1 MAQKLNTRKPD
12 YSQYVKKFWKYF
24 FIAFGGI
31 LLFFLFASWGFFGS
45 MPSFSELE
53 NPESN
58 LATEIISADGV
69 TLGKFY
75 NENRTPIK
83 YKDLPKHLVDA
94 LISTED
100 ERFREHSGIDGRRTL
115 SATLS
120 LGRRGGASTLT
131 QQLAKLLFHGEGS
144 KFLPFRIIQKVKEWI
159 IAIRLERQYTKDE
172 IIAMYL
178 NKADFINTAVGIRSA
193 SKVYFAKE
201 PKQLTVD
208 EAAMLV
214 GMLKN
219 PSLFNPLRREE
230 KVRERRNV
238 VLKQMEKNGCLST
251 SAKEN
256 FQKKPIL
263 LTFSPEKYNEGS
275 ATYFRE
281 YLREYMKNW
290 AKENKKED
298 GSDYNIYS
306 DGLKIY
312 TTIDSRMQ
320 LYAEEAVKEH
330 LKNLQEEFFLEAKQN
345 KTAPF
350 IRITQPEIDKLMLR
364 SMKNTER
371 WRIMSEEGKDE
382 DEIIKSFSIKTK
394 MTVFTW
400 DGDKDVEMTPTD
412 SIRYYKHF
420 LQPGMMSMEPQT
432 GQVKVW
438 VGGIDYRYFQYD
450 HVGLGARQVGSTF
463 KPFVYATAI
472 EQLGMSPCDTIID
485 GPFKIYKGKHNVTE
499 DWEPRNSDGKYRG
512 MVTLKKALA
521 NSINTVSAKLIDK
534 TGPDAVIS
542 LVRKLGVNSEIP
554 SQPSIALGAVDITV
568 KDMVAAYS
576 TFANQGIYMKPQ
588 VISKI
593 EDKNGNVI
601 YEPKL
606 ESKDVL
612 SKDIAYAV
620 IKLLEGVTESG
631 SGARLRGT
639 GSGGYAYKRVT
650 GYPYGFTNPIAG
662 KTGTTQNQS
671 DGWFMGMVPNLVTG
685 VWVGNEDRSAH
696 FRTIA
701 NGQGATMALPI
712 WALFMKKCYADP
724 NLHVSKEKFERPKD
738 LTINVDCAAERRII
752 RDTTVRD
759 STAVKPEEEQN
770 TDEFGI

>member
-31 LLFFLFASWGFFGS
+31 LLFFLFASWGLLGS

-100 ERFREHSGIDGRRTL
+100 ERFREHSGIDGKRTL

-144 KFLPFRIIQKVKEWI
+144 KFLPFRMVQKVKEWI

-201 PKQLTVD
+201 PKDLTVD

-251 SAKEN
+251 SEKEKY
-256 FQKKPIL
+256 QSKPIV
-263 LTFSPEKYNEGS
+263 LTFTPEKYNEGS

-281 YLREYMKNW
+281 YLRDYMKKW
-290 AKENKKED
+290 AVENKKED

-350 IRITQPEIDKLMLR
+350 IRISQPEIDKLMLR
-364 SMKNTER
+364 SMKTTER

-400 DGDKDVEMTPTD
+400 DGDKDVEMTPMD

-420 LQPGMMSMEPQT
+420 LQPGVMSMEPQT

-485 GPFKIYKGKHNVTE
+485 GPFIIRKGKHNVTE
-499 DWEPRNSDGKYRG
+499 DWEPRNSDGRYRG

-534 TGPDAVIS
+534 TGPDAVIA
-542 LVRKLGVNSEIP
+542 LMRKLGVNSEIP

-606 ESKDVL
+606 ESRDVL

-712 WALFMKKCYADP
+712 WGLFMKKCYADP
-724 NLHVSKEKFERPKD
+724 NLHVSKEDFERPKN
-738 LTINVDCAAERRII
+738 LTINVDCATERRRV
-752 RDTTVRD
+752 RDTTATD
-759 STAVKPEEEQN
+759 STAVKPEEQN

>member
-1 MAQKLNTRKPD
+1 MAQKLNTKKPD
-12 YSQYVKKFWKYF
+12 FSPYVKKFWKYF
-24 FIAFGGI
+24 FLCFGGI
-31 LLFFLFASWGFFGS
+31 LLFFLFASWGLFGS

-58 LATEIISADGV
+58 LATEIISSDGV
-69 TLGKFY
+69 TIGKFY

-83 YKDLPKHLVDA
+83 YHDLPKHLVDA

-115 SATLS
+115 SASLS
-120 LGRRGGASTLT
+120 LGSRGGASTIT

-144 KFLPFRIIQKVKEWI
+144 KFLPFRIVQKVKEWI

-193 SKVYFAKE
+193 AKVYFAKE

-230 KVRERRNV
+230 KVKERRNV
-238 VLKQMEKNGCLST
+238 VLKQMEKNNCLSD
-251 SAKEN
+251 SDKEKYQN
-256 FQKKPIL
+256 KPIK
-263 LTFSPEKYNEGS
+263 LTFTPEKYNEGT

-281 YLREYMKNW
+281 YLRDYMKNW

-320 LYAEEAVKEH
+320 LYAEESVKEH
-330 LKNLQEEFFLEAKQN
+330 LANLQEEFFLEAKQN
-345 KTAPF
+345 KNAPF
-350 IRITQPEIDKLMLR
+350 IRVTQPEIDKIMDR
-364 SMKNTER
+364 SMRNTER
-371 WRIMSEEGKDE
+371 WRIMSEQGKDE
-382 DEIIKSFSIKTK
+382 DEIIKSFHVKTE

-400 DGDKDVEMTPTD
+400 QGDKDVTMTPMD

-420 LQPGMMSMEPQT
+420 LQPGMMAMEPQT

-485 GPFKIYKGKHNVTE
+485 GPFRIYKGKHNVTE

-534 TGPDAVIS
+534 TGPDAVIN
-542 LVRKLGVNSEIP
+542 LVRKLGVNTEIP

-588 VISKI
+588 MISKI
-593 EDKNGNVI
+593 EDKNGNII

-631 SGARLRGT
+631 SGSRLRT
-639 GSGGYAYKRVT
+639 QGGGAGDKRWT
-650 GYPYGFTNPIAG
+650 GYPYMFDNPIAG

-671 DGWFMGMVPNLVTG
+671 DGWFVGMVPNLVTG

-696 FRTIA
+696 FRTIT

-712 WALFMKKCYADP
+712 WGLFMKKCYADP
-724 NLHVSKEKFERPKD
+724 DLHVSKEKFERPAD
-738 LTINVDCAAERRII
+738 LSIKVDCATERRVI
-752 RDTTVRD
+752 RDTMAQD
-759 STAVKPEEEQN
+759 STAVKPEEEQ
-770 TDEFGI
+770 TTEEFEF

>member
-1 MAQKLNTRKPD
+1 MTQKLNTRKPD

-24 FIAFGGI
+24 FIAFGGL
-31 LLFFLFASWGFFGS
+31 LLFFLFASWGIFGS

-100 ERFREHSGIDGRRTL
+100 ERFREHSGIDGKRTL

-193 SKVYFAKE
+193 AKVYFAKE
-201 PKQLTVD
+201 PKDLTVD

-251 SAKEN
+251 AAKEN
-256 FQKKPIL
+256 FQKKPIV
-263 LTFSPEKYNEGS
+263 LTFTPEKYNEGT

-281 YLREYMKNW
+281 YLREYMKTW
-290 AKENKKED
+290 TKENKKED

-350 IRITQPEIDKLMLR
+350 IRITQPEIDKVMNR
-364 SMKNTER
+364 SMRNTER
-371 WRIMSEEGKDE
+371 WRILSEQGKDE

-400 DGDKDVEMTPTD
+400 DGDKEMEMTPLD

-420 LQPGMMSMEPQT
+420 LQPGMMAMEPQT

-438 VGGIDYRYFQYD
+438 VGGMDYRYFQYD
-450 HVGLGARQVGSTF
+450 HVGQGARQVGSTF

-485 GPFKIYKGKHNVTE
+485 GPFMIRKGKHNVTE

-512 MVTLKKALA
+512 IVTLKKALA

-542 LVRKLGVNSEIP
+542 LMRKLGVNSEIP

-576 TFANQGIYMKPQ
+576 TFANEGIYIKPQ
-588 VISKI
+588 VIAKI
-593 EDKNGNVI
+593 TDKNGNVI
-601 YEPKL
+601 YEPKM

-612 SKDIAYAV
+612 NKDIAFAV

-671 DGWFMGMVPNLVTG
+671 DGWFVGMVPNLVTG

-696 FRTIA
+696 FRTLA

-712 WALFMKKCYADP
+712 WALFMKKCYADT
-724 NLHVSKEKFERPKD
+724 NLNVSKEAFERPQNLSIK
-738 LTINVDCAAERRII
+738 VDCAPEKRII
-752 RDTTVRD
+752 HDSIAND
-759 STAVKPEEEQN
+759 STAVKPEEQN

>member
-24 FIAFGGI
+24 FLCFGGL
-31 LLFFLFASWGFFGS
+31 LLFFLFASWGLFGS

-58 LATEIISADGV
+58 LATEIISSDGV
-69 TLGKFY
+69 TIGKFF

-83 YKDLPKHLVDA
+83 YEDLPKHLVNA
-94 LISTED
+94 LVATED
-100 ERFREHSGIDGRRTL
+100 ERFYEHSGIDGRRTL
-115 SATLS
+115 GAGIK
-120 LGRRGGASTLT
+120 LGSDGGASTLT

-144 KFLPFRIIQKVKEWI
+144 RFLPFRIVQKAKEWI
-159 IAIRLERQYTKDE
+159 IAIRLERQYTKNE

-230 KVRERRNV
+230 KVRDRRNV
-238 VLKQMEKNGCLST
+238 VLKQMEKNGFLTT
-251 SAKEN
+251 SQKEDY
-256 FQKKPIL
+256 QEKPIK
-263 LTFSPEKYNEGS
+263 LTFTPEKYNEGT

-281 YLREYMKNW
+281 YLREYMKKW
-290 AKENKKED
+290 AIENKKED

-320 LYAEEAVKEH
+320 LYAEESVKEH

-345 KTAPF
+345 KNAPF
-350 IRITQPEIDKLMLR
+350 IRVTQPEIDKIMER

-371 WRIMSEEGKDE
+371 WRIMVEQGKDE
-382 DEIIKSFSIKTK
+382 DEIKKSFYIKTK
-394 MTVFTW
+394 MTVFSW
-400 DGDKDVEMTPTD
+400 EGDKEVEMTPYD

-485 GPFKIYKGKHNVTE
+485 GPFRIYKGKHNVTE

-542 LVRKLGVNSEIP
+542 LVRKLGVDTEIP

-588 VISKI
+588 VITRI

-606 ESKDVL
+606 ESRDVL

-631 SGARLRGT
+631 SGSRLRTQGG
-639 GSGGYAYKRVT
+639 GSGDKRWT
-650 GYPYGFTNPIAG
+650 GYPYMFENPIAG

-671 DGWFMGMVPNLVTG
+671 DGWFVGMVPNLATG

-696 FRTIA
+696 FRTIT

-712 WALFMKKCYADP
+712 WGLFMKKCYADP
-724 NLHVSKEKFERPKD
+724 DLHVSKEKFDRPESLSIK
-738 LTINVDCAAERRII
+738 VDCATERRVI
-752 RDTTVRD
+752 RDTMAKD
-759 STAVKPEEEQN
+759 STAIKQEEEQN